1 MLTQAVGYAAV
12 ALGYLASCPDGVA
25 LVRTIAE
32 HRGIPAPYLAKIIHQ
47 LARAGLVRTQRGV
60 GGGVRLA
67 KPAEEITLYDLCI
80 ALNDPAI
87 EARCM
92 LGIENCSDTRACP
105 AHRFNVERR
114 DRLTCFLRSTTVDQ
128 IGHFWETPSSA
139 TRGTQDPALLRDPPP
154 PGPGLP

>member
-1 MLTQAVGYAAV
+1 MLTQAVGYASV
-12 ALGYLASCPDGVA
+12 AMGYLALCPEGVA

-32 HRGIPAPYLAKIIHQ
+32 QRGIPAPYLAKIVHQ

-67 KPAEEITLYDLCI
+67 RAPEDITLYDVCI

-87 EARCM
+87 ETRCM
-92 LGIENCSDTRACP
+92 LGIDECTEARACP

-114 DRLTCFLRSTTVDQ
+114 ERLVSFLRSTTVADVGAFEQ
-128 IGHFWETPSSA
+128 THMVEH
-139 TRGTQDPALLRDPPP
+139 
-154 PGPGLP
+154 

>member
-1 MLTQAVGYAAV
+1 MLTQAVGYASV
-12 ALGYLASCPDGVA
+12 AMGYLASCPDGVA

-32 HRGIPAPYLAKIIHQ
+32 QRGIPAPYLAKIVHQ

-67 KPAEEITLYDLCI
+67 RSPEDITLYDVCI

-87 EARCM
+87 ETRCM
-92 LGIENCSDTRACP
+92 LGIDECNDARACP

-114 DRLTCFLRSTTVDQ
+114 ERLISFLRSTTVADVGAFEQ
-128 IGHFWETPSSA
+128 THA
-139 TRGTQDPALLRDPPP
+139 VHH
-154 PGPGLP
+154 

>member
-1 MLTQAVGYAAV
+1 MLTQAVGYASV
-12 ALGYLASCPDGVA
+12 AMGYLASCPDGVA

-32 HRGIPAPYLAKIIHQ
+32 QRGIPAPYLAKIVHQ

-67 KPAEEITLYDLCI
+67 RSPEDITLYDVCI

-87 EARCM
+87 ETRCM
-92 LGIENCSDTRACP
+92 LGSEVCSDARGCP

-114 DRLTCFLRSTTVDQ
+114 ERLISFLRSTTVADV
-128 IGHFWETPSSA
+128 GAFERTNA
-139 TRGTQDPALLRDPPP
+139 V
-154 PGPGLP
+154 GL

>member
-1 MLTQAVGYAAV
+1 MLTQAVGYASV
-12 ALGYLASCPDGVA
+12 AMGYLASCPGGVA

-32 HRGIPAPYLAKIIHQ
+32 QRGIPAPYLAKIVHQ

-67 KPAEEITLYDLCI
+67 RPPEDITLYDVCL

-87 EARCM
+87 ETRCM
-92 LGIENCSDTRACP
+92 LGIEECSDARACP

-114 DRLTCFLRSTTVDQ
+114 ERLVGFLQAVSMDQ
-128 IGHFWETPSSA
+128 VGRFW
-139 TRGTQDPALLRDPPP
+139 GDPHEVPAGSHRPADAAE
-154 PGPGLP
+154 

>member
-1 MLTQAVGYAAV
+1 MLTQAVGYASV
-12 ALGYLASCPDGVA
+12 AMGYLALCPDGVA

-32 HRGIPAPYLAKIIHQ
+32 QRGIPAPYLAKIVHQ

-67 KPAEEITLYDLCI
+67 RSADTITLFDVCV

-87 EARCM
+87 ETRCM
-92 LGIENCSDTRACP
+92 LGIDACSDARACP

-114 DRLTCFLRSTTVDQ
+114 ERLISFLRGTTVADV
-128 IGHFWETPSSA
+128 GSLDHL
-139 TRGTQDPALLRDPPP
+139 DPVQHGSPAAQAP
-154 PGPGLP
+154 